1 MTRPRRWTSRLHW
14 DDNDRTT
21 HNGTTYELWAH
32 GYPTGY
38 ARGQR
43 TYSTRNAYHL
53 HQVLPNGQTH
63 PHPLSNPLSTNRRKA
78 RRLAELWILGWRPAP
93 GTRSAEHDYRPMW
106 RAPDATLHP
115 IEDVL
120 SGAVPH

>member
-1 MTRPRRWTSRLHW
+1 MADKNTRPRWKSRLRW

-21 HNGTTYELWAH
+21 HDG
-32 GYPTGY
+32 
-38 ARGQR
+38 R
-43 TYSTRNAYHL
+43 TYQLETHSYWTGKGGWSETADYHV
-53 HQVLPNGQTH
+53 HEVLPNGQTH

-106 RAPDATLHP
+106 RAPDGQLHVL
-115 IEDVL
+115 EDVL
-120 SGAVPH
+120 SGVVPH